1 MSSSAQEPTEDSPL
15 LQSHQ
20 NHDNATTNDVIV
32 EFFSGDPEDPR
43 NWDSWR
49 KWLMVAAIMPIDLSV
64 SWGASGFS
72 PAASDFAKD
81 LGVSNHVATLGLSLY
96 VLGLA
101 LGPMSLAPLSEYYG
115 RRPIYIYSYAI
126 FLLLL
131 LATSYVD
138 SLALFLVLRTFSGY
152 FSSVTISNFGGTIAD
167 LFHHHDTGPAM
178 SLFLWAATGGSPTG
192 FILFSFIAKDRSWH
206 SVLRIMFFICLVF
219 WVILVVAL
227 YTLGETRHSVLL
239 LQRAKKLQT
248 TTGNSNLEV
257 PEDMKQRGAKEL
269 FGTALLRPFRFLGTE
284 AIVQFAALYNGYL
297 YGLSFLFNGAF
308 HIIFGPAGYGFD
320 IVGVGLSFLGI
331 VAGICLGLLSNV
343 YQERYYRRRIR
354 EAGGHDVPEA
364 RIHLAKAA
372 SVALP
377 ISLLIFSFT
386 ASPDIHYIVPI
397 LATTLWGWSFYTLI
411 LMTLTYTEDAY
422 KTFSA
427 SALAGIGFVRNVA
440 GAGFPLA
447 GRTLFLGVGTR
458 NATLVL
464 VAMAVAM
471 APVPFVLT
479 RFGKELRMRSPWAAH
494 HVQEAGGGDE

>member
-1 MSSSAQEPTEDSPL
+1 MSSNTQEPTENSPL
-15 LQSHQ
+15 LQSLQ
-20 NHDNATTNDVIV
+20 ERDNATTDDDVV
-32 EFFSGDPEDPR
+32 EFLPGDPEDPR
-43 NWDSWR
+43 NWSPWR

-81 LGVSNHVATLGLSLY
+81 LGVSNHIATLGLSMY

-101 LGPMSLAPLSEYYG
+101 FGPMSLAPLSEYYG
-115 RRPIYIYSYAI
+115 RRPVYVYSYAI

-131 LATSYVD
+131 LGSSCTN

-192 FILFSFIAKDRSWH
+192 FILFSFIAKGRSWH
-206 SVLRIMFFICLVF
+206 SVLRIMFFICLTF
-219 WVILVVAL
+219 WIILVIAL

-239 LQRAKKLQT
+239 LRRAKRLRES
-248 TTGNSNLEV
+248 TGNENVEV
-257 PEDMKQRGAKEL
+257 PEEMKQRGVKEL

-284 AIVQFAALYNGYL
+284 AIVQSAALYNGYL

-320 IVGVGLSFLGI
+320 VIGVGLSFLGI
-331 VAGICLGLLSNV
+331 VVGICLGLFTNI
-343 YQERYYRRRIR
+343 YQERYYQRRISGA
-354 EAGGHDVPEA
+354 EGHDVPEA
-364 RIHLAKAA
+364 RIHFAKVA
-372 SVALP
+372 SIVLP

-386 ASPDIHYIVPI
+386 ASPDIHCIIPI

-440 GAGFPLA
+440 GAGFPLV
-447 GRTLFLGVGTR
+447 GRKLFLGVGTR

-464 VAMAVAM
+464 VGMAVAM

-479 RFGKELRMRSPWAAH
+479 RYGKELRRRSPWAAH
-494 HVQEAGGGDE
+494 HVREAGEDDE